1 MFKVQFGR
9 DLGQTLSERFK
20 EPPFKQVGITINTIP
35 ECQFYAILK
44 PFISTL

>member
-20 EPPFKQVGITINTIP
+20 EPPFKQVGILLTPSQSANSM
-35 ECQFYAILK
+35 QY
-44 PFISTL
+44 